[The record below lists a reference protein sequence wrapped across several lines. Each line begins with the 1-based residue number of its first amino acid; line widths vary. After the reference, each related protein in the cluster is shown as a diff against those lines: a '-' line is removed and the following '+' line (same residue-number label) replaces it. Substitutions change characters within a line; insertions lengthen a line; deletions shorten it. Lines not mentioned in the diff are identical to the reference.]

1 MKFTPTL
8 IALAIL
14 SMAPSAYAA
23 DTLAT
28 VNGKAIK
35 QSIYDYIAKDA
46 TARGQKVDGQVKQAI
61 TNKLIDS
68 ELVYQEAQKLGLD
81 KQADYLAREEL
92 SRRELLTSSYLQ
104 DFVKKNPISESE
116 TKAAYEEYKKAYGD
130 KEYSA
135 RHILV
140 KTEGE
145 AKDIIAQL
153 GKGGDFAKIAK
164 EKSLDPGSKEKGGD
178 LGWFSPA
185 SMVKPF
191 SDVAINLQKG
201 SISTNPVQ
209 TQFGWHVIK
218 LIDTRNKQDFEKGFI
233 RAETISCDDYIKY
246 KSEQAAKDAGR
257 VRIEGADYLV
267 KDGDVFHFRF
277 NV

>member
-1 MKFTPTL
+1 
-8 IALAIL
+8 
-14 SMAPSAYAA
+14 MAPSAYAA

-46 TARGQKVDGQVKQAI
+46 TARGQKVDSQVKQAI

-92 SRRELLTSSYLQ
+92 SRRELLTSMYLQ

-140 KTEGE
+140 KTESE

-218 LIDTRNKQDFEKGFI
+218 LIDTRTAQPLPYDK
-233 RAETISCDDYIKY
+233 
-246 KSEQAAKDAGR
+246 
-257 VRIEGADYLV
+257 V
-267 KDGDVFHFRF
+267 KDGIQKNLQQRNLEKMMAELRTKAKIDISK
-277 NV
+277 

>member
-1 MKFTPTL
+1 M
-8 IALAIL
+8 
-14 SMAPSAYAA
+14 
-23 DTLAT
+23 
-28 VNGKAIK
+28 
-35 QSIYDYIAKDA
+35 
-46 TARGQKVDGQVKQAI
+46 
-61 TNKLIDS
+61 
-68 ELVYQEAQKLGLD
+68 
-81 KQADYLAREEL
+81 
-92 SRRELLTSSYLQ
+92 YLQ

-140 KTEGE
+140 KTESE

-218 LIDTRNKQDFEKGFI
+218 LIDTRTAQPLPFDK
-233 RAETISCDDYIKY
+233 
-246 KSEQAAKDAGR
+246 
-257 VRIEGADYLV
+257 V
-267 KDGDVFHFRF
+267 KDGIQKNLQQRNLEKMMAELRTKAKIDISK
-277 NV
+277 

>member
-23 DTLAT
+23 NSLAT

-46 TARGQKVDGQVKQAI
+46 IARGQKVDGQVKQAI

-92 SRRELLTSSYLQ
+92 SRRELLTSMYLQ

-116 TKAAYEEYKKAYGD
+116 TKTAYEEYKKAYGD

-153 GKGGDFAKIAK
+153 DKGGDFAKIAK

-218 LIDTRNKQDFEKGFI
+218 LIDSRTAQPLPYDK
-233 RAETISCDDYIKY
+233 
-246 KSEQAAKDAGR
+246 
-257 VRIEGADYLV
+257 V
-267 KDGDVFHFRF
+267 KDGIQKNLQQRNLEKMMAELRTKAKIDISK
-277 NV
+277 